1 MRKITR
7 EIVDAFQNSRSLTIG
22 NSRTNG
28 ESLWLFGNK
37 IAEIRRDGLWIC
49 NGGWDSATTKER
61 LNGLSGVHIV
71 QRGGTWYLNGLEWDG
86 RWTHVDT
93 WNSMRG
99 IAYEPESVPE
109 ENVQEPEFDVTSVWT
124 NQGYSRP
131 VYAVYRT
138 LLEDG
143 LRAVEYLLNGEG
155 IPSRRMESDTE
166 GVYQPNYFIVVRP
179 QDVQASASILS
190 DYYPIEETPSCCLA
204 NCFFSGDY

>member
-1 MRKITR
+1 MRTHIQKTKTNSMRKITR

-71 QRGGTWYLNGLEWDG
+71 QRRGVWLLNERVWDG
-86 RWTHVDT
+86 RWVNVNA
-93 WNSMRG
+93 WNEG
-99 IAYEPESVPE
+99 ITYVNDDSPRE
-109 ENVQEPEFDVTSVWT
+109 ENVQEPEFDVTSEWMK
-124 NQGYSRP
+124 QGYSRP
-131 VYAVYRT
+131 VYSIYHT
-138 LLEDG
+138 LVESNLEE
-143 LRAVEYLLNGEG
+143 VEQMLNGEG
-155 IPSRRMESDTE
+155 IPTKRMESDTE

-179 QDVQASASILS
+179 EDVVRASSILCEQYS
-190 DYYPIEETPSCCLA
+190 LL
-204 NCFFSGDY
+204 